1 MICESGPDQKIS
13 ASIRVEAGIPG
24 AVEFHMKTLYFL
36 RGLPA
41 SGKTT
46 WAKKKLAALNLGG
59 KRRAVRTNKDEI
71 RARLS
76 AKGISGES
84 KVIRRETELVTKA
97 LQAGL
102 DVIIDNTHFNP
113 IHEWRYRDLAK
124 EYGHKFEIVSF
135 TDVPLEECL
144 RRDQKRRNYVGE
156 TVIWRMDDYK
166 RSLRRSVVAAL
177 KTRWTAKKAAAKKRA
192 AAAAAKAEP
201 AVAKGT
207 DPKKAVAKRA
217 AKTAPVRTAKK
228 SGGK

>member
-1 MICESGPDQKIS
+1 
-13 ASIRVEAGIPG
+13 
-24 AVEFHMKTLYFL
+24 MKTLYFL

-71 RARLS
+71 RARLR

-97 LQAGL
+97 LKAGL

-135 TDVPLEECL
+135 TDVSLEECI
-144 RRDQKRRNYVGE
+144 RRDPKRRNYVGE
-156 TVIWRMDDYK
+156 TVIWRMDDYR

-177 KTRWTAKKAAAKKRA
+177 KKQWTAKKAAAAKRA

-201 AVAKGT
+201 AVARKAAPAVVGRGT
-207 DPKKAVAKRA
+207 DPKKAVTKRA
-217 AKTAPVRTAKK
+217 AKTAPVKASKK
-228 SGGK
+228 KGG

>member
-1 MICESGPDQKIS
+1 
-13 ASIRVEAGIPG
+13 
-24 AVEFHMKTLYFL
+24 MKTLYFL
-36 RGLPA
+36 RGFPA

-71 RARLS
+71 RARLR

-97 LQAGL
+97 LKAGL
-102 DVIIDNTHFNP
+102 DVIVDNTHFNP

-124 EYGHKFEIVSF
+124 EYGHKFEIVTF
-135 TDVPLEECL
+135 TDVPLEECI
-144 RRDQKRRNYVGE
+144 RRDQKRRSYVGE
-156 TVIWRMDDYK
+156 EVIWRMDDY
-166 RSLRRSVVAAL
+166 RRTLRRSVVAAL
-177 KTRWTAKKAAAKKRA
+177 KKQWIAKKAAAAKRA

-207 DPKKAVAKRA
+207 DPKTAVTKRA
-217 AKTAPVRTAKK
+217 AKTTPVKAAKK
-228 SGGK
+228 VAAKRQQKTAATPPAVPAATA

>member
-1 MICESGPDQKIS
+1 
-13 ASIRVEAGIPG
+13 
-24 AVEFHMKTLYFL
+24 MKTLYFL

-71 RARLS
+71 RARLR

-97 LQAGL
+97 LRAGL

-192 AAAAAKAEP
+192 AAAKAEP
-201 AVAKGT
+201 AVAKET
-207 DPKKAVAKRA
+207 DPKKAVTKRA

>member
-1 MICESGPDQKIS
+1 MLTANQVSS
-13 ASIRVEAGIPG
+13 ARILLLPTDSAYRGGCEAGVLG
-24 AVEFHMKTLYFL
+24 AVEVYMKTLYFL

-97 LQAGL
+97 LRAGL

-135 TDVPLEECL
+135 TDVPVEECV
-144 RRDQKRRNYVGE
+144 RRDQKRRNYVGAE
-156 TVIWRMDDYK
+156 VIWRMDDYRK
-166 RSLRRSVVAAL
+166 SLRRSVVAAL
-177 KTRWTAKKAAAKKRA
+177 KQRWASKRA
-192 AAAAAKAEP
+192 AAAKRVAAAAARAEP
-201 AVAKGT
+201 AVAKKT
-207 DPKKAVAKRA
+207 DPKKAVTKKA
-217 AKTAPVRTAKK
+217 AK
-228 SGGK
+228 

>member
-1 MICESGPDQKIS
+1 
-13 ASIRVEAGIPG
+13 
-24 AVEFHMKTLYFL
+24 MKTLYFL

-113 IHEWRYRDLAK
+113 STSGDIGISLKSTVTSSRSLASQMFRLK
-124 EYGHKFEIVSF
+124 SAFEGI
-135 TDVPLEECL
+135 
-144 RRDQKRRNYVGE
+144 RNAAITSG
-156 TVIWRMDDYK
+156 K
-166 RSLRRSVVAAL
+166 RSFGGWMTTRGPCAVVWWPL
-177 KTRWTAKKAAAKKRA
+177 
-192 AAAAAKAEP
+192 
-201 AVAKGT
+201 
-207 DPKKAVAKRA
+207 
-217 AKTAPVRTAKK
+217 
-228 SGGK
+228 